1 MRILVDCHVF
11 DGKFQGTRTYLEGL
25 YEQMIKHDDIDF
37 YFAAHEVDK
46 LKGVFGSKS
55 NIHYVALKH
64 QGSIG
69 RLLFDFPKI
78 IKENQIDYAHFQYIS
93 PFWKCCKEI
102 VTIHDLLFLDFPQY
116 FSTLY
121 KLKNTFFFK
130 RSAKMAD
137 ILLTV
142 SEYSRERIS
151 KWFKVPEGQIGI
163 TPNAVL
169 PIPSNVA
176 IPDVKKKYD
185 LDKYILTVSRIE
197 PRKNH
202 LMLLKAFVELG
213 LYEKEYKLV
222 MIGTPDLKYTEFKEY
237 YDGLSEEIKSHILIQ
252 SVPFPD
258 LVGLYKNAS
267 LFVFPSNAEG
277 FGIPPLEAVE
287 YGCPVLTSDATAM
300 AEFGFP
306 KEMTFDPSD
315 KEELKRKMES
325 MLRNPVKV
333 DPSVM
338 EDRYNWKNSADI
350 LYNVLVHKN
359 VSMNMNNL
367 IWGGQ
372 KPPHKVNQ

>member
-37 YFAAHEVDK
+37 YFAAHEVEK

-55 NIHYVALKH
+55 NVHYVALKH

-69 RLLFDFPKI
+69 RLMFDFPQI
-78 IKENQIDYAHFQYIS
+78 IKEYHIDYAHFQYIS
-93 PFWKCCKEI
+93 PFRKCCKEI

-121 KLKNTFFFK
+121 KQKNTFFFK
-130 RSAKMAD
+130 RSAKRAD

-151 KWFKVPEGQIGI
+151 KLFKVPEEQIGI

-169 PIPSNVA
+169 PILPNIT

-185 LDKYILTVSRIE
+185 LDKYVLTVSRIE

-202 LMLLKAFVELG
+202 LMLLEAFVELG
-213 LYEKEYKLV
+213 LCERGYKLV
-222 MIGTPDLKYTEFKEY
+222 MIGTPDLKYTEFQEY
-237 YDGLSEEIKSHILIQ
+237 YNGLSEEVKSHILIQ

-267 LFVFPSNAEG
+267 LFVFPSYAEG

-287 YGCPVLTSDATAM
+287 YGCPVLTSNATAM
-300 AEFGFP
+300 AEFDFP
-306 KEMTFDPSD
+306 KKMTFNPSD
-315 KEELKRKMES
+315 KEELKQKIMFMLKKPFLMDQSKIAEKFNWRKS
-325 MLRNPVKV
+325 SDV
-333 DPSVM
+333 
-338 EDRYNWKNSADI
+338 
-350 LYNVLVHKN
+350 LYQ
-359 VSMNMNNL
+359 SL
-367 IWGGQ
+367 I
-372 KPPHKVNQ
+372 K